1 MKLEP
6 WPKVL
11 TRGELEPA
19 SGEWLHTNG
28 AGAYAMSTV
37 ALMHT
42 RRFHGLLVAA
52 LNPPLERHVV
62 ISHAETTVR
71 VGKRSYGL
79 STHQFPDI
87 APTPGYRLLETFAQ
101 DPLPRWVFRLGQ
113 RELERTLCLV
123 RGENALIG
131 RYIWRG
137 KHPARVMIRP
147 LMPLRPIH
155 DLRHEHG
162 GFQQKVAMRRGEV
175 SIQPVPQ
182 FPEVVFRHG
191 GVFTGSPDW
200 WRRFEY
206 SEDMRRHV
214 HFQEDMWT
222 PGTFELELEP
232 DVPNYLIVGVG
243 PLPEGTAEE
252 RFAEAERALRAVDP
266 GPTHSQVV
274 RALAISAEQF
284 RAINCCRPSVIG
296 GYPWLGVATRDSLI
310 SLPGLFLCQGLIDEA
325 KAVLRALVEH
335 RREGLLLASVPDS
348 TVPDPETSVDS
359 SLWLF
364 EAVRQ
369 LEGCLAPGDPFV
381 HDVLYPVMIEIF
393 ERVLRAPEALVWVSD
408 DGLVVTRSESTGLT
422 WMDSRTRVRPV
433 TPRWGLAIEMQA
445 LWYQGLRTLSRLANE
460 CGDELLG
467 AHAHDLAER
476 AEVAFRT
483 RFWGHDSSYP
493 YDCIDEVTGQTDDAL
508 RPNALIALSVAPEL
522 FETWQARAIVQRVKE
537 RLLTPLGVRSLDPEH
552 PDYIGY
558 YEGGMESRQAAYHQ
572 GVVWVY
578 LLGCYARAA
587 LRLGPEDF
595 ELQMD
600 LKDLLERAASTGPV
614 LGQVAQVASGDPP
627 QRVGGCPAQAWSVA
641 ELLRTLWQDLS
652 L

>member
-1 MKLEP
+1 MTPEL
-6 WPKVL
+6 WPKVT

-52 LNPPLERHVV
+52 LNPPLERYVV
-62 ISHAETTVR
+62 VSHAETTVR
-71 VGKRSYGL
+71 VGKRTYGL

-87 APTPGYRLLETFAQ
+87 APTPGYRLLESFSQ

-123 RGENALIG
+123 RGENALVT
-131 RYIWRG
+131 RYVWRG
-137 KHPARVMIRP
+137 KHPARLTIRP

-155 DLRHEHG
+155 DLRHEYG
-162 GFQQKVAMRRGEV
+162 GFQQKVAMRRNEV
-175 SIQPVPQ
+175 IIQPVPQ
-182 FPEVVFRHG
+182 FPEVVFRHD

-206 SEDMRRHV
+206 SEDMQRNV

-232 DVPNYLIVGVG
+232 DVPNYLMAGVG
-243 PLPEGTAEE
+243 QLPEGTPEQ
-252 RFAEAERALRAVDP
+252 RMAEADRTLRSFDP
-266 GPTHSQVV
+266 GDNHSPVV
-274 RALAISAEQF
+274 RALSVSAEQF
-284 RAINCCRPSVIG
+284 RAVSCTRPAVIG
-296 GYPWLGVATRDSLI
+296 GYPWLGVTVRDALI
-310 SLPGLFLCQGLIDEA
+310 SMPGLFLCAGLLDDA
-325 KAVLRALVEH
+325 KAVLRTLVEQ
-335 RREGLLLASVPDS
+335 RRDGLLLSAMPESS
-348 TVPDPETSVDS
+348 APDPETSVDA

-364 EAVRQ
+364 ETVRELGTQ
-369 LEGCLAPGDPFV
+369 LPPGDPFIEQ
-381 HDVLYPVMIEIF
+381 VLYPVLVEIF
-393 ERVLRAPEALVWVSD
+393 ERIQRVPSALVWVGD
-408 DGLVVTRSESTGLT
+408 DGLLITRSESAALT

-433 TPRWGLAIEMQA
+433 TPRWGQAVELQA
-445 LWYQGLRTLSRLANE
+445 LWVQGLFTLSGLALARD
-460 CGDELLG
+460 DEPL
-467 AHAHDLAER
+467 AARARDFAER
-476 AEVAFRT
+476 AQLAFRNK
-483 RFWGHDSSYP
+483 FWCAETAYP
-493 YDCIDEVTGQTDDAL
+493 YDCIDEVSGKVDEAI

-552 PDYIGY
+552 PDYVGY
-558 YEGGMESRQAAYHQ
+558 YEGGMESRQVAYHQ

-587 LRLGPEDF
+587 LRLDPEDF

-600 LKDLLERAASTGPV
+600 LKDLLERAACVGPV

-627 QRVGGCPAQAWSVA
+627 QRSGGCPAQAWSVA
-641 ELLRTLWQDLS
+641 ELLRTLWRELS